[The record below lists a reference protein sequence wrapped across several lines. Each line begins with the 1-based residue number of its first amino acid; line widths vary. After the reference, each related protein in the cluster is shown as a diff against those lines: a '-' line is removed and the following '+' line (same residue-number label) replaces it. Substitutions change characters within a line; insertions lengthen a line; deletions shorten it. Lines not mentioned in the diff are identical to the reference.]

1 VIYQLPLTGRTVL
14 GRAIPG
20 SREMC
25 LSNLCRHSPRQPIR
39 PSSSNILSPGDEELV
54 RCRVVEHFGD
64 DLMVVIESPR
74 GSTKVQIGAGEIVR
88 VGAKA
93 RHQ

>member
-1 VIYQLPLTGRTVL
+1 
-14 GRAIPG
+14 
-20 SREMC
+20 
-25 LSNLCRHSPRQPIR
+25 
-39 PSSSNILSPGDEELV
+39 V